1 MDSQKVIY
9 TLHCS
14 EFNPWL
20 NQQMEGMRANEKL
33 NRSFLHTTQGPAL
46 MTVRARLLCLC
57 SLQLSQVVEKVISF
71 WEALNR
77 SIFLGY
83 PFLPSYIGINA
94 KKESLSRPSIASVPI
109 AIKER
114 KKKSKENME
123 ILWNNHLKQ
132 EVSLESH
139 SYVFGSCPQ
148 ALRFTS

>member
-33 NRSFLHTTQGPAL
+33 NRSFLHTTQGSAL

-71 WEALNR
+71 
-77 SIFLGY
+77 
-83 PFLPSYIGINA
+83 
-94 KKESLSRPSIASVPI
+94 
-109 AIKER
+109 
-114 KKKSKENME
+114 
-123 ILWNNHLKQ
+123 
-132 EVSLESH
+132 
-139 SYVFGSCPQ
+139 
-148 ALRFTS
+148 